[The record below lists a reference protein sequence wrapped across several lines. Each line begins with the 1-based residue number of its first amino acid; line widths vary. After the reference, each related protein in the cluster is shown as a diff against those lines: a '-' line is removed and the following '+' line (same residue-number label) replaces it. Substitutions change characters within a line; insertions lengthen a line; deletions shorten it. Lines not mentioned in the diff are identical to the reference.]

1 MAKFLEINLFNRYS
15 KKGIGQAKPLKDLTR
30 ILTVEEIL
38 SEEKRALLLE
48 QIGSACSLEKS
59 RFDSLCLSIIHNLV
73 NHVQNLPET
82 SNSYYSQQGGLL
94 DYALNRTEA
103 ALNLF
108 KKFVLLEEETDYSE
122 EQRLWQY
129 ALFSAA
135 LLQGI
140 GKLQI
145 DYLVELYDNNGQFLK
160 LWNPLLED
168 LASIGS
174 CYNYSFQKENDN
186 DLRKRLNILLAR
198 TLMPTS
204 GFSWIVSNTQVLAV
218 WLALLNEDLY
228 SAGTLGAI
236 LIRADAIAIQRYLN
250 QLNFKLASNKN
261 NRYGRTGTFTG
272 GVPESISELE
282 QQIGTQF
289 VQWLTK
295 SLESGIIMINKA
307 PLYMVPGGLLMC
319 PDIFK
324 WFVREHPEYKNWQ
337 AAQNAFLS
345 LKLHE
350 VGPDGSTLARFE
362 QNNTKQMQSGI
373 VFSHYA
379 VALPASVQFY
389 NLNTGKTSTISDIE
403 VIHSAQFSSNFTAPQ
418 QTNVTN
424 SLEVLN
430 TAGQWQQATVSK
442 TPEQKLNPGLTSRG

>member
-1 MAKFLEINLFNRYS
+1 MFHRYS
-15 KKGIGQAKPLKDLTR
+15 KKGTGQAKPLKDLTR
-30 ILTVEEIL
+30 ILTVEEVL
-38 SEEKRALLLE
+38 SDEKRALLLE
-48 QIGSACSLEKS
+48 QIRTTCALEKS

-73 NHVQNLPET
+73 NHAQNLPET
-82 SNSYYSQQGGLL
+82 SNSYYSQPGGLL

-108 KKFVLLEEETDYSE
+108 KKFVLLEENADYSE

-160 LWNPLLED
+160 LWNPLLEN
-168 LASIGS
+168 LVSIGS
-174 CYNYSFQKENDN
+174 HYNYSFQKEGDI
-186 DLRKRLNILLAR
+186 DLRRRLNILLAR

-218 WLALLNEDLY
+218 WLALLNEDPY

-236 LIRADAIAIQRYLN
+236 LIRADAIALQRYLN
-250 QLNFKLASNKN
+250 QLNFKPSSNKH
-261 NRYGRTGTFTG
+261 NRYGRAGTFTG
-272 GVPESISELE
+272 FVPESISELE
-282 QQIGTQF
+282 QQIGIQF
-289 VQWLTK
+289 IQWLTK
-295 SLESGIIMINKA
+295 SLESRVIMINKA
-307 PLYMVPGGLLMC
+307 PLFMVPGGLLMS
-319 PDIFK
+319 PEIFK

-337 AAQNAFLS
+337 AAQNGFLS
-345 LKLHE
+345 LKLHQ
-350 VGPDGSTLARFE
+350 VGPDGNPIARFE
-362 QNNTKQMQSGI
+362 QTNTKQMQSGI
-373 VFSHYA
+373 IFSHYA

-389 NLNTGKTSTISDIE
+389 NLNTGKTATLSDIE
-403 VIHSAQFSSNFTAPQ
+403 TIHLSQFSSNFTAPQ
-418 QTNVTN
+418 QTNVTT

-430 TAGQWQQATVSK
+430 AAGQWQQANILK
-442 TPEQKLNPGLTSRG
+442 TPDSKLNSGLTSRG